1 MSSLL
6 QAATGYESLLRVNDP
21 KLPFRFDQIFQGG
34 EGFFARRLAKQR
46 FQLLSRLEGDIG
58 RMLEPGERVEYV
70 SWATEYSAL
79 EAYFMGLWHYLLN
92 RRAVLLTDR
101 RILLLQIDSR
111 RRLRELKFQI
121 RYEAIR
127 GFSRRTLG
135 YLSLEL
141 RNGQKVALT
150 GLPRADRKAIR
161 ARIEERLRDG
171 TKIQAHAHGAGKQNL
186 CPHCF
191 RSVHGLPERCANCA
205 GTFKSGA
212 RAGWLSLAL
221 PGLGDLYLGHHALG
235 VLEVLGALLLWGIL
249 LSNSLGHSL
258 GGAETAAAAAATPAP
273 LAAVALGVGAVFVT
287 VHGVD
292 SWITRRTGLKGL
304 YPASKGI
311 HTTRSPER

>member
-6 QAATGYESLLRVNDP
+6 RAATGYESLLRVNDP
-21 KLPFRFDQIFQGG
+21 KLPFRFDQIFQG
-34 EGFFARRLAKQR
+34 EGFFARRLARQR
-46 FQLLSRLEGDIG
+46 FQLLLRLEGDIG

-111 RRLRELKFQI
+111 RRLRELKYQI

-141 RNGQKVALT
+141 RNQQKGALT

-161 ARIEERLRDG
+161 ARIEERLRDK
-171 TKIQAHAHGAGKQNL
+171 TTVLAHAHGAGKQNL

-221 PGLGDLYLGHHALG
+221 PGLGDIYLGHHALG
-235 VLEVLGALLLWGIL
+235 ALEILGTLGLWGIL
-249 LSNSLGHSL
+249 LSNSLGGL
-258 GGAETAAAAAATPAP
+258 ETAAAPAP
-273 LAAVALGVGAVFVT
+273 VAAVALGVAGVFVT

-304 YPASKGI
+304 YPASKGVR
-311 HTTRSPER
+311 TARSPDR

>member
-6 QAATGYESLLRVNDP
+6 RAATGYESLLRVNDP
-21 KLPFRFDQIFQGG
+21 KVPFRFDQIFQG
-34 EGFFARRLAKQR
+34 EGFFARRRARQR
-46 FQLLSRLEGDIG
+46 FQLLRRLEGDIG

-111 RRLRELKFQI
+111 RRLRELKYQI

-135 YLSLEL
+135 HLSLEL
-141 RNGQKVALT
+141 RNQQKVALT

-161 ARIEERLRDG
+161 ARIEERLRDR
-171 TKIQAHAHGAGKQNL
+171 TTVQATAHGAGKQNL

-191 RSVHGLPERCANCA
+191 RAVHGRPERCASCA
-205 GTFKSGA
+205 GAFKSGA
-212 RAGWLSLAL
+212 RAGWLSLLL
-221 PGLGDLYLGHHALG
+221 PGLGDIYLGHRALG
-235 VLEVLGALLLWGIL
+235 TLEILGALGLWGVL
-249 LSNSLGHSL
+249 LSHSL
-258 GGAETAAAAAATPAP
+258 RSAEPINAP
-273 LAAVALGVGAVFVT
+273 LPAVALGVAAVFVT

-304 YPASKGI
+304 YPASRGV
-311 HTTRSPER
+311 HTARSPER